1 MKRDIYELA
10 ADLVDY
16 YQTFDLYDYRDNYDN
31 DEDAI
36 EDTVKGISNNREDL
50 IADLEEV
57 IEQYDSDIAE
67 MDKSDA
73 DYADWKELL
82 KRGKKLLKELQ
93 NFEIDE
99 DFSGI
104 TKYDDLVEFYNNL
117 PNVKKQSLDKNGLYL
132 ERLKSNPGLLLHE
145 WNTKIKK
152 EFNGESLEL
161 KLKTEDTVKKPNGKW
176 VNRGDDGEEHGEFKT
191 KKAADAQR
199 KAMFARGYK
208 AEGVDGKEKIVI
220 YKEGDDYITTPESN
234 YGKRISN
241 ARLSHRM
248 TDFDSADEI
257 IDYYIKWGWADSRD
271 DFIVIDESLEL
282 KNEGVNDSNSSYEYE
297 PVTFKFDDYGKE
309 AEHIKPMP
317 SGIAYD
323 NLEDAVIHAGINGYN
338 GISKYS
344 MNNLGEDGTPVEEL
358 MSLSEAEDLVGFSVV
373 DVKHFKNMNE
383 QEDFAKDNPDWELG
397 GSESGLVAYKIIDK
411 SMFESLELKTEDTE
425 SDKYQV
431 ESYYDKYYRG
441 LEDDLFTN
449 DWSEVEE
456 FAHEH
461 LMKGRYVVIYDTEN
475 GIRQTI
481 DPDEYAE
488 GFDGEFPY
496 KPWNLGESKKI
507 KTEDVSATEFNDR
520 YFPRIDLTNKQR
532 YDFYKYRGKEFA
544 YDKDEALVI
553 LLFRDTDEEGE
564 DAPWR
569 EMDAVG
575 LSKDNWKNKDAR
587 DGYLDTY
594 IDERDEEFAYMM
606 DDFVENELPNLQKN
620 QSIDEDLEFKVSE
633 TTVNEVDTDVVPGDV
648 GNVAND
654 DMTTQVQQV
663 VVYPTEEKTDMD
675 KEVPVEDKEGT
686 CVVVDNQKG
695 LEEVDSD
702 KFEKDAD

>member
-10 ADLVDY
+10 ADLADY
-16 YQTFDLYDYRDNYDN
+16 YHAFDPYDYMDNYDT

-36 EDTVKGISNNREDL
+36 EDTVKGISNNRED
-50 IADLEEV
+50 IIIGLEDM
-57 IEQYDSDIAE
+57 IEECDFTIAE

-73 DYADWKELL
+73 DYAEWKELL

-117 PNVKKQSLDKNGLYL
+117 PNAKKQSLDKNGLYL

-152 EFNGESLEL
+152 ESKGESLEL
-161 KLKTEDTVKKPNGKW
+161 KLKTEDTVKKPNGKC

-220 YKEGDDYITTPESN
+220 YKEGDDYMTTPESN

-241 ARLSHRM
+241 ARLNHKM
-248 TDFDSADEI
+248 TGFDSADEI
-257 IDYYIKWGWADSRD
+257 MDYYIKWGWADSKD
-271 DFIVIDESLEL
+271 EFIVIDESLEL
-282 KNEGVNDSNSSYEYE
+282 K
-297 PVTFKFDDYGKE
+297 
-309 AEHIKPMP
+309 
-317 SGIAYD
+317 
-323 NLEDAVIHAGINGYN
+323 
-338 GISKYS
+338 
-344 MNNLGEDGTPVEEL
+344 
-358 MSLSEAEDLVGFSVV
+358 
-373 DVKHFKNMNE
+373 
-383 QEDFAKDNPDWELG
+383 
-397 GSESGLVAYKIIDK
+397 
-411 SMFESLELKTEDTE
+411 TEDTE
-425 SDKYQV
+425 FDKYQV

-461 LMKGRYVVIYDTEN
+461 LMKGGYVVIYDTEN

-488 GFDGEFPY
+488 DFDGEFPY

-520 YFPRIDLTNKQR
+520 YFPRVDLTNKQR

-575 LSKDNWKNKDAR
+575 LSKDNWKNKDVR
-587 DGYLDTY
+587 DEYLDTY
-594 IDERDEEFAYMM
+594 INERDEEFAYMV

-633 TTVNEVDTDVVPGDV
+633 TTINEVDTDVAPGDV

-686 CVVVDNQKG
+686 YVVVDDEKG

-702 KFEKDAD
+702 KFEKEQE

>member
-10 ADLVDY
+10 ADLADY
-16 YQTFDLYDYRDNYDN
+16 YHAFDPYDYMDNYDT

-36 EDTVKGISNNREDL
+36 EDIVKSISNNRED
-50 IADLEEV
+50 IIIGLEDM
-57 IEQYDSDIAE
+57 IEECGFKIAE

-73 DYADWKELL
+73 DYAEWKELL

-152 EFNGESLEL
+152 ESKGESLEL

-208 AEGVDGKEKIVI
+208 AEGV
-220 YKEGDDYITTPESN
+220 
-234 YGKRISN
+234 
-241 ARLSHRM
+241 
-248 TDFDSADEI
+248 
-257 IDYYIKWGWADSRD
+257 
-271 DFIVIDESLEL
+271 
-282 KNEGVNDSNSSYEYE
+282 NDSNSSYEYE

-309 AEHIKPMP
+309 AEHVKPVP

-488 GFDGEFPY
+488 DFDGEFPY

-507 KTEDVSATEFNDR
+507 KTEDVSDTEFNDR
-520 YFPRIDLTNKQR
+520 YFPRIDITNKQR
-532 YDFYKYRGKEFA
+532 YDFYKYRGEKFA

-553 LLFRDTDEEGE
+553 LLSRDTEGE
-564 DAPWR
+564 GKDAPWR

-575 LSKDNWKNKDAR
+575 LSRENWNNKDAR

-620 QSIDEDLEFKVSE
+620 QSLGEDLEFKVSE
-633 TTVNEVDTDVVPGDV
+633 TTVNEVDTNVAPGDV
-648 GNVAND
+648 GTVAND

-686 CVVVDNQKG
+686 CVVVDNGKG
-695 LEEVDSD
+695 PEEVDSD
-702 KFEKDAD
+702 KFEKEQEQI